1 MVGPRNCGH
10 YTCGDRSFRNKIA
23 LIQGGDMN
31 NENLANDSS
40 RLECDDGRLT
50 WEPPIVETRM
60 VEETAL
66 GATGSDDG
74 GLLS

>member
-1 MVGPRNCGH
+1 
-10 YTCGDRSFRNKIA
+10 
-23 LIQGGDMN
+23 MN